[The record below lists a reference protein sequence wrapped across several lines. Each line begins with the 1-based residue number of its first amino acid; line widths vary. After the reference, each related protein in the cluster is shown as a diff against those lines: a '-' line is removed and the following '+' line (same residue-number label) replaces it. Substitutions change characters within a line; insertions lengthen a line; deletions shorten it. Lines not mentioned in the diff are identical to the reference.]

1 MHKRH
6 LFALLFVSWMV
17 FVTFSSLYSF
27 EGDDLSSF
35 NIPYADKLVHF
46 TFYFVAVILGSL
58 YVLQLKD
65 RQQVILRKIGILA
78 FFLVLFGIIIEVIQE
93 KLTVDRFGD
102 VIDALANTTGVIIG
116 FMVIFNR
123 FYKQRGLK

>member
-1 MHKRH
+1 
-6 LFALLFVSWMV
+6 MV

-27 EGDDLSSF
+27 VGDDLSSF

-46 TFYFVAVILGSL
+46 TFYFVGLILGSL

-65 RQQVILRKIGILA
+65 GQQVILRKIVILA
-78 FFLVLFGIIIEVIQE
+78 FILVLFGIIIEVIQG
-93 KLTVDRFGD
+93 KLTVNRSGEVF
-102 VIDALANTTGVIIG
+102 DALANTTGVIMG
-116 FMVIFNR
+116 FIVIFNR

>member
-6 LFALLFVSWMV
+6 LFAILFVSWMA

>member
-1 MHKRH
+1 
-6 LFALLFVSWMV
+6 MV

-46 TFYFVAVILGSL
+46 TFYFVGLILGSL

-65 RQQVILRKIGILA
+65 GQQVILRKIVILA
-78 FFLVLFGIIIEVIQE
+78 FILVLFGIIIEVIQG
-93 KLTVDRFGD
+93 KLTVNRSGEVF
-102 VIDALANTTGVIIG
+102 DALANTTGVIMG
-116 FMVIFNR
+116 FIVIFNR

>member
-1 MHKRH
+1 
-6 LFALLFVSWMV
+6 MV

-27 EGDDLSSF
+27 EEDDLSSF

-46 TFYFVAVILGSL
+46 TFYFVALILGSL

-65 RQQVILRKIGILA
+65 RQQAILRKIGILA
-78 FFLVLFGIIIEVIQE
+78 FLLVLFGIIIEVIQG
-93 KLTVDRFGD
+93 KMTVNRSGD
-102 VIDALANTTGVIIG
+102 VFDALANATGVIIG
-116 FMVIFNR
+116 FVVIFNR